1 MNYPLWVVPYL
12 GGPWVIG
19 IIAIVHVFISHFAVG
34 GGAFLALAEELA
46 YKRQDDRMYDFLKD
60 HSRFFVLITSV
71 SGAVTGVGI
80 WFVVS
85 LVSPDG
91 IHTLIQSF
99 TLAWAEEY
107 LFFVAELATA
117 FAYYYTWDKISRKD
131 HLLLARFYMG
141 FSIMTLVIINGI
153 LTFMLTPNKWLETHN
168 WIDGVFNP
176 TYWPS
181 LVIRLLIM
189 FAIAGMYAL
198 LTATRIAEP
207 KFRTVMVRYCATWL
221 LPIFLIGPVV
231 TFWFLHEIPQAAVQ
245 NIFTGIQT
253 SGVGNFSILARA
265 LYLSLVLS
273 GTIILFAFFG
283 PYLNPRGFTFK
294 IALLF
299 MVCGLAATGTTEW
312 MRELLRKP
320 YVVYNYMYS
329 NGIRKTDVKEI
340 TEAGFLN
347 KGIWAR
353 NLAAATT
360 DECKKGEVVFRYQC
374 MSCHTVK
381 GYRSMKKLL
390 GTRDQESLVNF
401 LGMLREQDKDKNPY
415 VGIMPPLAAN
425 DAEIKLLAKYLST
438 INAKEREDSIKLGN
452 KPAAGP
458 I

>member
-12 GGPWVIG
+12 GGPWMIG
-19 IIAIVHVFISHFAVG
+19 IIAIIHVFISHFAVG

-46 YKRQDDRMYDFLKD
+46 YKRQDDRIYDYLKD
-60 HSRFFVLITSV
+60 HSRFFVLITTV
-71 SGAVTGVGI
+71 AGAVTGVGI
-80 WFVVS
+80 WFVIA

-91 IHTLIQSF
+91 IHSLIQSF

-181 LVIRLLIM
+181 LFIRLLIM

-207 KFRTVMVRYCATWL
+207 KFRKSMVRYCATWL
-221 LPIFLIGPVV
+221 LPVFILGPVV
-231 TFWFLHEIPQAAVQ
+231 TFWFLHQIPQAAVE

-283 PYLNPRGFTFK
+283 PYLNPKGFTFK

-320 YVVYNYMYS
+320 YIVYNYMYS

-353 NLAAATT
+353 NLANSAP
-360 DECKKGEVVFRYQC
+360 DECAKGEVVFRYQC

-390 GTRDQESLVNF
+390 GSRDEEALVNF
-401 LGMLREQDKDKNPY
+401 LGMLREQDKEKNPY

-438 INAKEREDSIKLGN
+438 INAKEREGTVKVGTKPQANSI
-452 KPAAGP
+452 
-458 I
+458 